1 MKMKLTPMITIGID
15 YSLSCPCMCI
25 SLDGTYANSQFS
37 YMTNNKKHADLFGR
51 GRGYLIPEYS
61 TEQERYENLADF
73 FVEKIQMFARP
84 SDCVITIEDYSF
96 GSKGRVFHIA
106 ENCGLLK
113 YKLWKLG
120 YSFECVPPTVIKKFA
135 TGKGNA
141 TKEKM
146 VEAFKELT
154 GVDLHDE
161 ILKGKK
167 LDSPVTDIVDSFYI
181 ASYGRAKLINTTS

>member
-1 MKMKLTPMITIGID
+1 MITIGID
-15 YSLSCPCMCI
+15 YSLSCPCMCV
-25 SLDGTYANSQFS
+25 SLDGTYANSQFHFL
-37 YMTNNKKHADLFGR
+37 TNNKKHADLFGR
-51 GRGYLIPEYS
+51 ARGRLIQEYGS
-61 TEQERYENLADF
+61 EQERYENIADF
-73 FVEKIQMFARP
+73 FVEKIQLLVQP
-84 SDCVITIEDYSF
+84 NDCVIAIEDYSF

-120 YSFECVPPTVIKKFA
+120 YSFECVPPTVVKKHA

-141 TKEKM
+141 TKDKM
-146 VEAFKELT
+146 VAAFKELT

-181 ASYGRAKLINTTS
+181 ASYARSKLTTTN